1 MAIQTRG
8 KIKRCD
14 HGELESQQQIVFRA
28 SGLLD
33 QADSLLGAAD
43 LCLRAA
49 GKTAEVRHLLS
60 RVDAVAD
67 EADKLLERALVDE
80 GDSAR
85 LIEEAFDSLPQGYE
99 LGFPPS
105 HEDVRD
111 LITGADA
118 RADEAQQ
125 LGDELPAGDV
135 GAALSER
142 IAQVRARASTLS
154 GDLARV
160 WNAEDSSGA

>member
-49 GKTAEVRHLLS
+49 GKTAEVRHLLN

-67 EADKLLERALVDE
+67 EADKLLERALVGE

-85 LIEEAFDSLPQGYE
+85 LIEGHSILCRRAMNWGFRRRMRMFGTSSRVLTRGPTRLGSLAMSCLRETSVQP
-99 LGFPPS
+99 
-105 HEDVRD
+105 
-111 LITGADA
+111 
-118 RADEAQQ
+118 
-125 LGDELPAGDV
+125 
-135 GAALSER
+135 
-142 IAQVRARASTLS
+142 
-154 GDLARV
+154 
-160 WNAEDSSGA
+160 